1 MSRIRKAAVTAA
13 FAYAQFGVA
22 ILAGIVLVPL
32 TLHYVGARSWGLWL
46 ASGELLG
53 YAGMADLG
61 VLGVLPWMVAEAD
74 GRQDR
79 DAMRRLVGH
88 GVWVGLVVAV
98 VYASLS
104 TALWLALSSALRF
117 SNADRAFVGPPFAVL
132 VAIGTI
138 SHPFR
143 VFRAALAG
151 LQDASF
157 TGALSVGQ
165 SIATV
170 ATTIVLL
177 THGYGLY
184 ALALGSGGPS
194 FVASVIAIAR
204 LRAIAP
210 DLTRGWT
217 RPSLLDV
224 RVLLTNG
231 TGVWLGGIGWQL
243 LAATN
248 AIVISYLGHPEW
260 VPVYSCTAKLSA
272 MTTQLTWVLPDSGLV
287 GLAQL
292 YGERERGGLSR
303 LRHVV
308 LMLLRLHLLLAG
320 GAACVLLAF
329 NPAFVTIWVGPQFFG
344 GLSLNALLA
353 IGVVFSSLI
362 HGLITTASVL
372 GNRLQVGVVALVNG
386 VVQTLL
392 ALALGSSHGLAGIA
406 AACLIAGAITSV
418 PAAIVLL
425 RPVTALT
432 VRHLARE
439 LIGPWLVRGTSLV
452 VVSVVVGL
460 FYRGLGL
467 VLTGSMASVISM
479 FYVWHMRPLYVGLPL
494 DARWANWL
502 VRIRLIPP
510 PGVVPPSTAA
520 FEQV

>member
-1 MSRIRKAAVTAA
+1 MSRIRKAAVTAGFTYVQ
-13 FAYAQFGVA
+13 FAVA

-32 TLHYVGARSWGLWL
+32 TLHYIGARTWGLWL

-61 VLGVLPWMVAEAD
+61 VLGVLPWMIAEAD

-79 DAMRRLVGH
+79 HVMRRLIGH
-88 GVWVGLVVAV
+88 GVCVGLVVAGI
-98 VYASLS
+98 YASLS
-104 TALWLALSSALRF
+104 GVLWLALPSALRL
-117 SNADRAFVGPPFAVL
+117 SAADRTLVGPPFAML
-132 VAIGTI
+132 VAVGTI

-143 VFRAALAG
+143 VFRAALQG

-165 SIATV
+165 SVASV
-170 ATTIVLL
+170 ATTIALL

-184 ALALGSGGPS
+184 ALALGSGVPS
-194 FVASVIAIAR
+194 FVTNVIAIAR

-210 DLTRGWT
+210 DLMHGWT
-217 RPSLLDV
+217 RPTLMDV

-231 TGVWLGGIGWQL
+231 TGVWLAGIGWQL

-248 AIVISYLGHPEW
+248 AIVISYIGHPEW
-260 VPVYSCTAKLSA
+260 VPVYSCTAKLGA
-272 MTTQLTWVLPDSGLV
+272 LTTQLTWVLPDSGLV

-292 YGERERGGLSR
+292 YGEQRGLSR
-303 LRHVV
+303 LRQVV
-308 LMLLRLHLLLAG
+308 LMLLRLHLLLSG
-320 GAACVLLAF
+320 GAACLLFAF

-344 GLSLNALLA
+344 GLLLNALLA
-353 IGVVFSSLI
+353 IGVVYSSLI
-362 HGLITTASVL
+362 HGFITTASVL
-372 GNRLQVGVVALVNG
+372 GNRLQVGVVSLVNG

-392 ALALGSSHGLAGIA
+392 ALALGSSYGLTGIA
-406 AACLIAGAITSV
+406 TAGLIAGAITSL

-439 LIGPWLVRGTSLV
+439 LIGPWLVRGTSIV
-452 VVSVVVGL
+452 VVSIVVGL
-460 FYRGLGL
+460 FYRALGL
-467 VLTGSMASVISM
+467 VLTGAMASAIAM
-479 FYVWHMRPLYVGLPL
+479 FYVWRMRPLYVGLPL
-494 DARWANWL
+494 DARWADWL

-510 PGVVPPSTAA
+510 PGVLPPATAA
-520 FEQV
+520 LEQV

>member
-1 MSRIRKAAVTAA
+1 MSRIRKAAVTAV
-13 FAYAQFGVA
+13 FAYGQFAVA
-22 ILAGIVLVPL
+22 ILAGIALVPL
-32 TLHYVGARSWGLWL
+32 ILHYVGARSWGLWL

-61 VLGVLPWMVAEAD
+61 VLGVLPWMMAEAD

-79 DAMRRLVGH
+79 HAMRRLVGH
-88 GVWVGLVVAV
+88 GAWVGLVVAV

-104 TALWLALSSALRF
+104 TVLWLALPSALRF
-117 SNADRAFVGPPFAVL
+117 SAADRSLVGPPFAVL

-143 VFRAALAG
+143 VFRATLAG

-165 SIATV
+165 SIASV
-170 ATTIVLL
+170 ATTILLL
-177 THGYGLY
+177 TQGYGLY
-184 ALALGSGGPS
+184 ALALGSGAPS
-194 FVASVIAIAR
+194 FVTNVIAIAR
-204 LRAIAP
+204 LRTVAP
-210 DLTRGWT
+210 DLMRGWT
-217 RPSLLDV
+217 RPSLKDV

-248 AIVISYLGHPEW
+248 AIVISYIGHPEW
-260 VPVYSCTAKLSA
+260 VPVYSCTAKLGA
-272 MTTQLTWVLPDSGLV
+272 MTTQLAWVLPDSGLV

-292 YGERERGGLSR
+292 YGERGALSR

-329 NPAFVTIWVGPQFFG
+329 NPIFVTIWVGPQFFG

-392 ALALGSSHGLAGIA
+392 ALALGSSYGLAGVA
-406 AACLIAGAITSV
+406 AAGLIAGAITSV

-439 LIGPWLVRGTSLV
+439 LVGPWLVRGTSLV

-460 FYRGLGL
+460 FYRALGL
-467 VLTGSMASVISM
+467 VLTGSMASAIAM

-494 DARWANWL
+494 DPRWVNWL
-502 VRIRLIPP
+502 VRIRLIAP
-510 PGVVPPSTAA
+510 PGVAPPSTAA